1 MPECS
6 TLGLAYPLIY
16 SRASEWTLGSVYNS
30 VTWNPAPGAYPP
42 GKVVYFVSLLYNIY
56 ITRETRERVKRES
69 EFEMSAVSNLKNA
82 INVVLSENEIDEI
95 SYHMV
100 YNYVRNGRFS
110 ETGVSGEVD
119 MTKVKSWLTSYIDKK
134 NGETVVT
141 ATISEIADQ
150 LR

>member
-1 MPECS
+1 M
-6 TLGLAYPLIY
+6 
-16 SRASEWTLGSVYNS
+16 
-30 VTWNPAPGAYPP
+30 
-42 GKVVYFVSLLYNIY
+42 
-56 ITRETRERVKRES
+56 KRES